1 MKEEFVVFALYH
13 DTPTWYSREALPNWR
28 LSKIVILP
36 AFCLIA
42 KIKSSTRTT
51 IPRFYF
57 CSGVECNQNS
67 WFCKASKLLG
77 VLKNCLFVQYF
88 CCRNCKI
95 LIYDGICA
103 GFKISMTSILTKKLI
118 FRTSSRIVKRS
129 FDTIW

>member
-67 WFCKASKLLG
+67 WFCKASKLLV
-77 VLKNCLFVQYF
+77 VLKNCLFLQYF
-88 CCRNCKI
+88 CCWFFIFIIFN
-95 LIYDGICA
+95 DICV
-103 GFKISMTSILTKKLI
+103 SVNI
-118 FRTSSRIVKRS
+118 F
-129 FDTIW
+129 